1 MFHKMELTFGKTVLT
16 FGKMKLTFGKVVLV
30 FLILYLIYYLYSSNV
45 VEKYNYKDG
54 LGNVRV
60 LGLPD
65 CRGNDDCIKTESE
78 YKMAC
83 KYGYCTK

>member
-1 MFHKMELTFGKTVLT
+1 MFHKMELTFGK
-16 FGKMKLTFGKVVLV
+16 MKLTFNKVVLV

-83 KYGYCTK
+83 NYGYCTK